1 MVFQRKE
8 SDCSIRVT
16 DSGPGLKPSQLPELF
31 ERYKQMRPGRTGGSG
46 LGLVLAQQIANAF
59 GSDIVVKSPWQKDG
73 QPGTCME
80 MLLRDCITEE
90 EEELDHVSIDVAGLE
105 LAEAKVDDF
114 AVARALRGV
123 LIVED
128 EKMNQMVRRSHARQ
142 TRRTT
147 LCNR

>member
-1 MVFQRKE
+1 
-8 SDCSIRVT
+8 VT
-16 DSGPGLKPSQLPELF
+16 RPDFLAGLTSAQIPELF
-31 ERYKQMRPGRTGGSG
+31 EKYKQMRPGRSGGSG

-90 EEELDHVSIDVAGLE
+90 EEELDHASIDVAGLE

-128 EKMNQMVRRSHARQ
+128 EKMNQMVRRSHSRK
-142 TRRTT
+142 TRKAVSVCVIQ
-147 LCNR
+147 L